1 MDTKIRKVE
10 AMDQRLQQIE
20 QELKE
25 FKEAIEDISPTD
37 GVWLFGSQVSG
48 KQKEYSD
55 IDVAVVSAGLNQ
67 NYWDKRK
74 KIVKLGMKINDSFEL
89 HLFSPEEFANPYDP
103 LVAEIKKY
111 GVRI

>member
-37 GVWLFGSQVSG
+37 GIWLFGSQVSG

-55 IDVAVVSAGLNQ
+55 IDVAVVSAVL
-67 NYWDKRK
+67 
-74 KIVKLGMKINDSFEL
+74 L
-89 HLFSPEEFANPYDP
+89 HLVGDF
-103 LVAEIKKY
+103 
-111 GVRI
+111 